1 MWNAFI
7 SLMINILLYIYDFVG
22 NNFGLAIILF
32 TILVR
37 LVTYPLNAQQVK
49 QSKAMQ
55 DLQSSKKF
63 QEINKKYKDNKEK
76 LSQEQMQLY
85 KEMGVNPFGS
95 CLPML
100 IQFPIIIGLYQAI
113 IRALAVT
120 PLQLLNLS
128 KQISNGADLIPLNN
142 MFLWMDLSLPE
153 KDFGLSIAGFG
164 LPILA
169 IIVVVTSYLQTKLM
183 TPASTNPGDQ
193 SAQMS
198 KAMGL
203 YMPIFM
209 GWLAYSF
216 SSGLALYFVVSNL
229 LQIAQYAVMGK
240 LEWRNLLPKQF
251 RSE

>member
-7 SLMINILLYIYDFVG
+7 SLMVNILLYIYDFVG

-32 TILVR
+32 TILIR
-37 LVTYPLNAQQVK
+37 LVTYPLNAQQMK
-49 QSKAMQ
+49 QTKAMQ
-55 DLQSSKKF
+55 DLQNSKKW
-63 QEINKKYKDNKEK
+63 QDIQKKYKDNREK
-76 LSQEQMQLY
+76 LAQEQMNIY
-85 KEMGVNPFGS
+85 KEMGVSPFGS
-95 CLPML
+95 CLPTL

-128 KQISNGADLIPLNN
+128 KHISNGASLIPLNN

-164 LPILA
+164 IPILA

-183 TPASTNPGDQ
+183 TPPSTTPGDQ
-193 SAQMS
+193 TAQMS

-229 LQIAQYAVMGK
+229 TTILQYGIMGR
-240 LEWRNLLPKQF
+240 LDWSNIIPKQLQK
-251 RSE
+251 S

>member
-1 MWNAFI
+1 MWDAFI
-7 SLMINILLYIYDFVG
+7 SVMVNVLLYIYDFVG
-22 NNFGLAIILF
+22 NNFGIAIILF

-37 LVTYPLNAQQVK
+37 LVTYPLNAQQMK
-49 QSKAMQ
+49 QTKAMQ
-55 DLQSSKKF
+55 ELQNSKKW
-63 QEINKKYKDNKEK
+63 QDIQKKYKDDKEK
-76 LSQEQMQLY
+76 LAQEQMAIY
-85 KEMGVNPFGS
+85 KEMGVSPFGS
-95 CLPML
+95 CLPTL

-113 IRALAVT
+113 IRSLAVT

-128 KQISNGADLIPLNN
+128 KHISDGAKIIPLNN
-142 MFLWMDLSLPE
+142 IFLWMDLSLPE

-164 LPILA
+164 IPFLA
-169 IIVVVTSYLQTKLM
+169 IVVVATSYLQTKLM
-183 TPASTNPGDQ
+183 TPPSTNPGDQ

-229 LQIAQYAVMGK
+229 TTILQYGIMGK
-240 LEWRNLLPKQF
+240 LDWKNLLPKRAQ
-251 RSE
+251 S

>member
-1 MWNAFI
+1 MWDAFI
-7 SLMINILLYIYDFVG
+7 SLMVNILLYIYRFVG
-22 NNFGLAIILF
+22 NDFGLAIILF
-32 TILVR
+32 TILIR

-63 QEINKKYKDNKEK
+63 QDIQKKYKDDKEK
-76 LSQEQMQLY
+76 LSQEQMKLY
-85 KEMGVNPFGS
+85 QEMGVNPFGS
-95 CLPML
+95 CLPTL

-113 IRALAVT
+113 IRSLAVT

-128 KQISNGADLIPLNN
+128 KHITNGADLIPLNN
-142 MFLWMDLSLPE
+142 IFLWMDLSLPE
-153 KDFGLSIAGFG
+153 KDFGLMIAGFG
-164 LPILA
+164 IPIMA

-183 TPASTNPGDQ
+183 TPTSSNPNDQ

-198 KAMGL
+198 KMMGL

-229 LQIAQYAVMGK
+229 STILQYAIMGR
-240 LEWRNLLPKQF
+240 LDWSNLLPK
-251 RSE
+251 RAKS

>member
-1 MWNAFI
+1 
-7 SLMINILLYIYDFVG
+7 
-22 NNFGLAIILF
+22 
-32 TILVR
+32 
-37 LVTYPLNAQQVK
+37 
-49 QSKAMQ
+49 MQ
-55 DLQSSKKF
+55 DLQSSKKW
-63 QEINKKYKDNKEK
+63 QDINKKYKDNKEK
-76 LSQEQMQLY
+76 LSQEQMKLY
-85 KEMGVNPFGS
+85 QEMGVNPLGS
-95 CLPML
+95 CLPTL

-128 KQISNGADLIPLNN
+128 KHITNGADLIPLNN

-164 LPILA
+164 IPILA
-169 IIVVVTSYLQTKLM
+169 IVVVLTSYLQTKLM
-183 TPASTNPGDQ
+183 TPPTTNPGDQ

-216 SSGLALYFVVSNL
+216 SSGLAVYFVVSNL
-229 LQIAQYAVMGK
+229 TTILQYALMGRLDWK
-240 LEWRNLLPKQF
+240 NVIPKQL
-251 RSE
+251 RG

>member
-7 SLMINILLYIYDFVG
+7 SLMVNILLYIYDFVG
-22 NNFGLAIILF
+22 NDFGLAIILF

-49 QSKAMQ
+49 QTKAMQ
-55 DLQSSKKF
+55 DLQNSKKW
-63 QEINKKYKDNKEK
+63 QDIQKKYKDNREK
-76 LSQEQMQLY
+76 LAQEQMKIYQ
-85 KEMGVNPFGS
+85 EMGVNPFGS
-95 CLPML
+95 CLPTL

-113 IRALAVT
+113 IRSLAVT

-128 KQISNGADLIPLNN
+128 KHISDGASLIPLNN
-142 MFLWMDLSLPE
+142 IFLWMDLSLPE

-169 IIVVVTSYLQTKLM
+169 VIVVATSYLQTKLM
-183 TPASTNPGDQ
+183 TPPSTGTTDQ

-198 KAMGL
+198 RMMGL
-203 YMPIFM
+203 YMPLFM

-229 LQIAQYAVMGK
+229 TTILQYAIMGR
-240 LEWRNLLPKQF
+240 LDWSNLLPQRAK
-251 RSE
+251 S

>member
-1 MWNAFI
+1 MWDAFI
-7 SLMINILLYIYDFVG
+7 SLMVNILLYIYRFVG
-22 NNFGLAIILF
+22 NDFGLAIILF

-55 DLQSSKKF
+55 DLQTSKKY
-63 QEINKKYKDNKEK
+63 QDLQKKYKDDKEK
-76 LSQEQMQLY
+76 FAQEQMKLY
-85 KEMGVNPFGS
+85 QEMGVNPFGS
-95 CLPML
+95 CLPTI

-113 IRALAVT
+113 IRSLAVT

-128 KQISNGADLIPLNN
+128 KHITNGADLIPLNN
-142 MFLWMDLSLPE
+142 IFLWMDLSLPE
-153 KDFGLSIAGFG
+153 KDFGLQIAGFG
-164 LPILA
+164 IPIMA

-183 TPASTNPGDQ
+183 TPPTANPNDQ

-198 KAMGL
+198 KMMGL

-216 SSGLALYFVVSNL
+216 SSGLALYFVVSNAATIL
-229 LQIAQYAVMGK
+229 QYAIMGK
-240 LEWRNLLPKQF
+240 LDWSNLLPK
-251 RSE
+251 RAKS